1 MEFGWDENKNLENI
15 EKHGLSF
22 FTAQKA
28 FFDER
33 RIILADTA
41 HSGNEKRYFCLGGT
55 GEGIATVR
63 FTMRGDTIRIL
74 GAGYWRKGKKIYE
87 TRD

>member
-33 RIILADTA
+33 RIILADTS
-41 HSGNEKRYFCLGGT
+41 HSESEKRYFCLGGT

-63 FTMRGDTIRIL
+63 FTMRGGTIRIL
-74 GAGYWRKGKKIYE
+74 GAGYWRKGKRIYE
-87 TRD
+87 TRG